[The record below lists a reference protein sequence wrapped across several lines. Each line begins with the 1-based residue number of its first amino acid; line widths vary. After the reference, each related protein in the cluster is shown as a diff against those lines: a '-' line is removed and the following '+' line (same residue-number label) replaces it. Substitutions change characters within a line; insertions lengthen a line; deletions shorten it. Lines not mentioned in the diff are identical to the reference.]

1 MPLHPNNELLVK
13 TVEAMGL
20 LDNRYEQMKFVNY
33 DSVSDQKRGCFS
45 LVFRAF
51 DRLNQKTVAL
61 KFYDIDPQRMM
72 DVYRQKAFQREHEIL
87 SVLLNKK
94 RCLQLA
100 SALSTFQLELQI
112 SNVATVT
119 IPCQYFAI
127 EWIDDDI
134 DEYFLANGTFTHVQ
148 KLRMFN
154 DIVLAVASLHRF
166 EIYHRDIKADN
177 LRAYKDA
184 LERIV
189 VAIDLGTAAIIS
201 SGHLTNSYTHSVGA
215 PIYAASEAR
224 CGLAGNRFLA
234 PFTDKYALGCL
245 LYELFNPDYFYRELT
260 RHHPNY
266 ETTLSA
272 MSSFLLGAKNEQDQL
287 DKWKIAVAK
296 IGHSIAPLS
305 IDGPGNTIPLGIV
318 DLLNELLAG
327 LTHINYSKRPTLDW
341 TRQKIHAAIKVL
353 ENSKAYQH
361 KLEIAKTRRLRR
373 QDNADRAQARLS
385 SYLKGKK

>member
-134 DEYFLANGTFTHVQ
+134 DE
-148 KLRMFN
+148 
-154 DIVLAVASLHRF
+154 
-166 EIYHRDIKADN
+166 
-177 LRAYKDA
+177 
-184 LERIV
+184 
-189 VAIDLGTAAIIS
+189 
-201 SGHLTNSYTHSVGA
+201 
-215 PIYAASEAR
+215 
-224 CGLAGNRFLA
+224 
-234 PFTDKYALGCL
+234 
-245 LYELFNPDYFYRELT
+245 
-260 RHHPNY
+260 
-266 ETTLSA
+266 
-272 MSSFLLGAKNEQDQL
+272 
-287 DKWKIAVAK
+287 
-296 IGHSIAPLS
+296 
-305 IDGPGNTIPLGIV
+305 
-318 DLLNELLAG
+318 
-327 LTHINYSKRPTLDW
+327 
-341 TRQKIHAAIKVL
+341 
-353 ENSKAYQH
+353 
-361 KLEIAKTRRLRR
+361 
-373 QDNADRAQARLS
+373 
-385 SYLKGKK
+385 